1 MRLTVRTL
9 LAYLDHVLPEEANEA
24 LSAKLRDSPYAT
36 QLADKIKAS
45 IQRTDLGAPAVGAV
59 HPIEDA
65 NTIAEYLDSVL
76 PGERIPEVER
86 VLLESDVHMSEA
98 AACHQILTLVLSRPA
113 LVPHGLRDRI
123 YQLSQGLAADS
134 EATAISPDGPLLS
147 NPSVASLD
155 LPVAEAATVERGPA
169 QEIDSASTVAV
180 PFRSAAVTQSAA
192 NGHAAG
198 LSPRRPDVP
207 EYLRAG
213 RPSRILPWLMTL
225 GLCAVLL
232 FIIAKAF
239 QPVSRLASDTPQEY
253 TAEDPLRIDRE
264 DLPAPGFGP
273 VGEQPDTVVVEEASP
288 RSPAAAATGSDLSAV
303 EIPAATAP
311 AAGSDSVAPAADES
325 TMPAASATPAVAVP
339 AVPAPAS
346 NAPESNASDPAADP
360 KAVMPTSAD
369 PVNANTVPSPQPPA
383 ELAPEEPAMPAPP
396 AATEPVS
403 PAASLSP
410 EPAMEPAAAA
420 APADPPAPVDVAQQV
435 GVLESQGTLLLSR
448 TDAGWERVTKG
459 AAVVSGSSLVNLP
472 TFRSRILL
480 ADGVA
485 LTSVGEADF
494 SFAAAD
500 DSAPTINLAYGRF
513 VLESATPDATVE
525 LNLAGQLATLHLPTA
540 ESRAAIQVAVF
551 RAPGADPVVAESI
564 QQVVALQVLAGSV
577 GWTVEGGD
585 DVSLAE
591 RVRWSRIGTA
601 EATNASADSPAW
613 AEAPEANAV
622 SIDSLSR
629 KGLLE
634 LIDETK
640 TIEISLREAVG
651 FRRAEVAA
659 LAARSL
665 LALGVSDVY
674 FGTKGIFEN
683 DAQKSH
689 WQEHF
694 VAVQSHLDRGGQ
706 YATDLRDSIFRMD
719 AARAPGLYRLLWGYS
734 PEQLASGE
742 DFALIEALND
752 GALATR
758 VLALENLREITGTTL
773 NFRPQETGPRRAAAA
788 KKWDTKLAAKDL
800 VWGQPPTPL
809 SVLER

>member
-123 YQLSQGLAADS
+123 YQLSQAAAAAGAGDATVISPAGSSLAA
-134 EATAISPDGPLLS
+134 A
-147 NPSVASLD
+147 SVVSLD
-155 LPVAEAATVERGPA
+155 LPAGEAAAVESGTA
-169 QEIDSASTVAV
+169 QEIDSAETVAV
-180 PFRSAAVTQSAA
+180 PFRSGAAAASAA
-192 NGHAAG
+192 NGHPPG

-213 RPSRILPWLMTL
+213 RPSRIIPWLMTL

-239 QPVSRLASDTPQEY
+239 QPVSRLASDQTEEY
-253 TAEDPLRIDRE
+253 TVGDPLQVARE
-264 DLPAPGFGP
+264 DQPAASFDADGEEPAAVAVTEP
-273 VGEQPDTVVVEEASP
+273 VKPS
-288 RSPAAAATGSDLSAV
+288 AAATGADPSGAEVPPANAAADSSEPAAPVASEPKPATAPEPTDLMPTTAEPSEPAAAV
-303 EIPAATAP
+303 PAAASPAPAAAETPAATTTANPTAAP
-311 AAGSDSVAPAADES
+311 TAGSDVAMPAEPANPAGEPAAV
-325 TMPAASATPAVAVP
+325 ATT
-339 AVPAPAS
+339 
-346 NAPESNASDPAADP
+346 DPAA
-360 KAVMPTSAD
+360 A
-369 PVNANTVPSPQPPA
+369 PA
-383 ELAPEEPAMPAPP
+383 L
-396 AATEPVS
+396 
-403 PAASLSP
+403 
-410 EPAMEPAAAA
+410 EPAMEPAATIDPA
-420 APADPPAPVDVAQQV
+420 APPASEAAEPF
-435 GVLESQGTLLLSR
+435 GVLESENTLLIQRS
-448 TDAGWERVTKG
+448 DAGWDRVTKE
-459 AAVVSGSSLVNLP
+459 SGGLSGRALVNLP

-480 ADGVA
+480 SDGVA
-485 LTSVGEADF
+485 LTSVGAAEF
-494 SFAAAD
+494 SFDAKS
-500 DSAPTINLAYGRF
+500 DSDAVIDLEYGRF
-513 VLESATPDATVE
+513 LFESATPGATIH
-525 LNLAGQLATLHLPTA
+525 LNLAGQEATLHLPTA
-540 ESRAAIQVAVF
+540 ESKAAIQVTAF
-551 RAPGADPVVAESI
+551 RAPGADPEVAESI
-564 QQVVALQVLAGSV
+564 QPVVALQVLEGTV
-577 GWTVEGGD
+577 GWAVADGE
-585 DVSLAE
+585 SIPLSAP
-591 RVRWSRIGTA
+591 VRWSRVGTA
-601 EATNASADSPAW
+601 DATNDVSDLPDW

-622 SIDSLSR
+622 SIDSLSQ

-634 LIDETK
+634 LIDATK

-651 FRRAEVAA
+651 FRRAEVAS

-694 VAVQSHLDRGGQ
+694 VAVQSRLDRGGQ
-706 YATDLRDSIFRMD
+706 FATDLRDSIVRMD
-719 AARAPGLYRLLWGYS
+719 AARAPGLYRLLWGFS
-734 PEQLASGE
+734 PEQLAGGD

-752 GALATR
+752 AALAKR
-758 VLALENLREITGTTL
+758 VLALENLRAITGTTL
-773 NFRPQETGPRRAAAA
+773 SFRPQETGPRRGAAA

-800 VWGQPPTPL
+800 RWEEPPTPL